1 MTDDRQK
8 PARQLALGLPHRAAL
23 GRADFLVGDANRAA
37 VTLID
42 HWPLWPEAGVFLAGP
57 AGSGKSHLVEIWRR
71 ASEAVVLAAGTLDK
85 GAAEVAGN
93 ASAVAVEDLHAGD
106 LDEAALFH
114 LLNLARERRTAVL
127 LTSRLAPAAL
137 AVRLLD
143 LASRLRAMHPA
154 ALAAPDDDLLRVL
167 VKLFADRQLAVE
179 AAVID
184 FLVLRMERSLEA
196 ANALVAHLD
205 EEALAAG
212 RPITRRLAAEAL
224 AAMPG
229 GQAELWPE
237 DEAGNAG
244 S

>member
-1 MTDDRQK
+1 MSDERQK

-23 GRADFLVGDANRAA
+23 SRADFLVGEANRAA
-37 VTLID
+37 VALID
-42 HWPLWPEAGVFLAGP
+42 RWPLWPEAGVFLAGP

-71 ASEAVVLAAGTLDK
+71 ASEAAVLSASALDGRAAEAAGS
-85 GAAEVAGN
+85 AA
-93 ASAVAVEDLHAGD
+93 AVAVEDLHAGD

-127 LTSRLAPAAL
+127 LTSRLARAAL
-137 AVRLLD
+137 AVRLAD
-143 LASRLRAMHPA
+143 LASRLRALHPA
-154 ALAAPDDDLLRVL
+154 GLAAPDDDLLRRVL

-196 ANALVAHLD
+196 ANILVARLD

-212 RPITRRLAAEAL
+212 RPVTRRLAAEAL

-229 GQAELWPE
+229 GQGELWPG
-237 DEAGNAG
+237 DEAGDG
-244 S
+244 

>member
-23 GRADFLVGDANRAA
+23 SRADFLVGEANRAA
-37 VTLID
+37 VALID
-42 HWPLWPEAGVFLAGP
+42 RWPLWPEAGVFLAGP

-71 ASEAVVLAAGTLDK
+71 ASEAVVLPAAALDK
-85 GAAEVAGN
+85 RAAEAAGN

-137 AVRLLD
+137 AVRLAD
-143 LASRLRAMHPA
+143 LASRLRAMYPA
-154 ALAAPDDDLLRVL
+154 ALAAPDDDLLRRVL
-167 VKLFADRQLAVE
+167 VKLFADRQLAVD

-184 FLVLRMERSLEA
+184 FLALRMERSLEA
-196 ANALVAHLD
+196 ANGLVARLD

-229 GQAELWPE
+229 GQGELWPE
-237 DEAGNAG
+237 DEAGDG
-244 S
+244 